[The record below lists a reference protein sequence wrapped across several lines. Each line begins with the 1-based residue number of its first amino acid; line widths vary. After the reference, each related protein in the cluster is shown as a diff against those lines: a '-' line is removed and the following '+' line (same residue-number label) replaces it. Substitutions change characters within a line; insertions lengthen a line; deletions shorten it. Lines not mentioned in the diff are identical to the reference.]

1 MVHVICRRDNR
12 EKSKVFAQ
20 FEAAKAGGA
29 DEKEDEGGGADE
41 KEEEVAE
48 KVKKFVAKSDELK
61 KCVMVPM
68 NAALLSNA
76 FCWQGACTE
85 A

>member
-1 MVHVICRRDNR
+1 MCRRNNYN
-12 EKSKVFAQ
+12 KSKVFAQ
-20 FEAAKAGGA
+20 FEAAKA
-29 DEKEDEGGGADE
+29 GGADE

-61 KCVMVPM
+61 KCVMVAM

-76 FCWQGACTE
+76 FCGQGACTE

>member
-1 MVHVICRRDNR
+1 MCRRNAR

-20 FEAAKAGGA
+20 FEAAMA
-29 DEKEDEGGGADE
+29 GGADE

-61 KCVMVPM
+61 KCVMVAM
-68 NAALLSNA
+68 NAALL
-76 FCWQGACTE
+76 
-85 A
+85 

>member
-1 MVHVICRRDNR
+1 MCKRNNYK
-12 EKSKVFAQ
+12 KSKVFAQ

-41 KEEEVAE
+41 QEEEVAE

-61 KCVMVPM
+61 KCVMVAM

-76 FCWQGACTE
+76 FCGQGACTE

>member
-1 MVHVICRRDNR
+1 MCRRNAR

-20 FEAAKAGGA
+20 FEAAMA
-29 DEKEDEGGGADE
+29 GGADE

-61 KCVMVPM
+61 KCVMVAM

-76 FCWQGACTE
+76 FCGQGACTE